1 MKEFIIN
8 SNDAGQRVDKF
19 LSKAVKKLPK
29 SLMYKYLRTKRI
41 KLNRKKCE
49 ISTKLNEG
57 DILQLYIND
66 EFFEEIAPE
75 KEFLSAPTNI
85 NIVYEDDNILLVDK
99 KNGLVVHEDD
109 NNSIDTLINR
119 IKHYLYEKGEYNPDN
134 ELSFAPSLCNRLDR
148 NTGGIVI
155 CAKNAESLRIL
166 NQKVKDREL
175 QKLYLCVT
183 LGTLPNKED
192 TLTAY
197 LEKNESNNTVYIS
210 NKKTP
215 KNKTIITKYKVLNN
229 KDDLSLVE
237 VDLITGRTHQIRAH
251 LAYLGFPLLGDG
263 KYGINK
269 INRQYNIKTQCLY
282 SYKLIFKFTSDGGKL
297 DYLNNKKFEVKNVWF
312 EDLFKSK

>member
-1 MKEFIIN
+1 MC
-8 SNDAGQRVDKF
+8 SSD
-19 LSKAVKKLPK
+19 L
-29 SLMYKYLRTKRI
+29 
-41 KLNRKKCE
+41 
-49 ISTKLNEG
+49 
-57 DILQLYIND
+57 
-66 EFFEEIAPE
+66 
-75 KEFLSAPTNI
+75 
-85 NIVYEDDNILLVDK
+85 
-99 KNGLVVHEDD
+99 
-109 NNSIDTLINR
+109 
-119 IKHYLYEKGEYNPDN
+119 
-134 ELSFAPSLCNRLDR
+134 
-148 NTGGIVI
+148 
-155 CAKNAESLRIL
+155 
-166 NQKVKDREL
+166 
-175 QKLYLCVT
+175 LCVT